1 MGMQGVMRMIVMIV
15 RVIVV
20 VVMPV
25 MIVVMMIVA
34 MMIMTVM
41 VVTRPLDLGAV
52 AGAAADRAHQFTSSS
67 LIRSS
72 SPLCSCS

>member
-25 MIVVMMIVA
+25 VIVVMIVA
-34 MMIMTVM
+34 MMIMSVM
-41 VVTRPLDLGAV
+41 IVMGPLDLGAV

>member
-15 RVIVV
+15 RVIV

-41 VVTRPLDLGAV
+41 VVTRPLDLRAV